1 MRIFSSMVVGATLAN
16 VTTTDIMRNKN
27 LCTLVYI
34 NLRYFEFDF
43 MFSFVIITPSVDRD
57 LVPFFIP
64 LLIKICNKGHIFNF
78 CDFIS
83 INEQSDSTF
92 RSSLQNVTFMKIKVT
107 FFKFSVFFKFSHF
120 FQKSRIDPP
129 KIDPLNLIHWRQP
142 KGRPYRLTFFNYDP
156 KWYKKNGSIFT
167 LYSNFQFFYCIL

>member
-1 MRIFSSMVVGATLAN
+1 MFRIISAVVTLAS
-16 VTTTDIMRNKN
+16 VAVVTTDIMRNKN

-92 RSSLQNVTFMKIKVT
+92 GSSLQNVTFMKIKVT

-120 FQKSRIDPP
+120 FSEIRVHHQ
-129 KIDPLNLIHWRQP
+129 
-142 KGRPYRLTFFNYDP
+142 
-156 KWYKKNGSIFT
+156 IFT
-167 LYSNFQFFYCIL
+167 YRSS

>member
-1 MRIFSSMVVGATLAN
+1 MLLKYTKFCNHLFRKWSHLLRKCYHF
-16 VTTTDIMRNKN
+16 RNKGLQN
-27 LCTLVYI
+27 FVYFISI

-83 INEQSDSTF
+83 INEQSYSTF
-92 RSSLQNVTFMKIKVT
+92 GSSFQNVTFMTIKVT
-107 FFKFSVFFKFSHF
+107 FFKFSVFFKFSLF
-120 FQKSRIDPP
+120 FQKFEFTINFSRIDPP
-129 KIDPLNLIHWRQP
+129 KIDPLNLI
-142 KGRPYRLTFFNYDP
+142 Y
-156 KWYKKNGSIFT
+156 
-167 LYSNFQFFYCIL
+167 